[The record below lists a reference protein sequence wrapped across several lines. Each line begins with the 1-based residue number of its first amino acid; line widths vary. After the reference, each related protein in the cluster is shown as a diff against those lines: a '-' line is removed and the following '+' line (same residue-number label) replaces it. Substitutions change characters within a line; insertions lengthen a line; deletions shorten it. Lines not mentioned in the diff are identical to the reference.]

1 MKVLGLDTATSGCSA
16 ALWDGTAGQ
25 DDGARVTVRRSPP
38 MARGQAEVL
47 VPLAQEVLADAGA
60 GFAGLDRI
68 AVTVG
73 PGAFTGLRIALA
85 AARGIAVAQDLPVIG
100 ITSFDA
106 IAHGVPA
113 AERAGRFL
121 LVAVDSRRAEPFL
134 QLYDAALAPVG
145 DPAMPD
151 PAAIPGWL
159 DGLYPSGPLL
169 LAGDAAA
176 AVAPLL
182 AGRADLAL
190 ASGDGL
196 PDAAVVAALGA
207 VRPTGLPAEPFYLR
221 PPDVTLPKTGGPKT
235 GLPKTTEPK
244 TAAAGPGSKAVPGE
258 GAAA

>member
-16 ALWDGTAGQ
+16 ALWEGAAEDAGQ
-25 DDGARVTVRRSPP
+25 GRSARVTVRRSAP

-47 VPLAQEVLADAGA
+47 VPLAQEVLAEAGA
-60 GFAGLDRI
+60 GFADLDRI

-85 AARGIAVAQDLPVIG
+85 AARGIAVARDIPVVG

-106 IAHGVPA
+106 IAHGVPET
-113 AERAGRFL
+113 ERAGRPL

-134 QLYDAALAPVG
+134 QLYDGALAPLG

-159 DGLYPSGPLL
+159 AALCPPGPLL

-176 AVAPLL
+176 ALAPLL
-182 AGRADLAL
+182 AGRAELAL
-190 ASGDGL
+190 AAGDGL

-207 VRPTGLPAEPFYLR
+207 RRPAGLPVDPFYLR
-221 PPDVTLPKTGGPKT
+221 PPDVTLPKAGAQGGR
-235 GLPKTTEPK
+235 
-244 TAAAGPGSKAVPGE
+244 AGA
-258 GAAA
+258 

>member
-16 ALWDGTAGQ
+16 AVWEGTAGQ
-25 DDGARVTVRRSPP
+25 AGGARVTVRRSPP
-38 MARGQAEVL
+38 MSRGQAEVL
-47 VPLAQEVLADAGA
+47 VPLAQEVMAEAGV
-60 GFAGLDRI
+60 GFADLDRI

-85 AARGIAVAQDLPVIG
+85 AARGIAVAQDLPVVG

-113 AERAGRFL
+113 AERAGRSL

-134 QLYDAALAPVG
+134 QLYDAALTPVG
-145 DPAMPD
+145 EPAMPD
-151 PAAIPGWL
+151 PAAIAGWL
-159 DGLYPSGPLL
+159 DALCPSGPLL

-176 AVAPLL
+176 AVLPLL
-182 AGRADLAL
+182 GGRADVVP

-207 VRPTGLPAEPFYLR
+207 ARPTGLPAEPFYLR
-221 PPDVTLPKTGGPKT
+221 PPDVTLPKSAAPSPASK
-235 GLPKTTEPK
+235 PASKPEP
-244 TAAAGPGSKAVPGE
+244 

>member
-16 ALWDGTAGQ
+16 AVWDGTAGR

-47 VPLAQEVLADAGA
+47 VPLAQEVLAEAGA

-176 AVAPLL
+176 AVLPLL
-182 AGRADLAL
+182 AGRADPASADLAL

-235 GLPKTTEPK
+235 GGPK
-244 TAAAGPGSKAVPGE
+244 TAAAGPGSKAVPGG

>member
-16 ALWDGTAGQ
+16 AVWEGIVGADGLDVDGRDAAGRA
-25 DDGARVTVRRSPP
+25 DGARVTFRRSPP

-47 VPLAQEVLADAGA
+47 VPLAQEVLAEAGI
-60 GFAGLDRI
+60 GFADLDRI

-85 AARGIAVAQDLPVIG
+85 AARGIAVAQGLPVVG
-100 ITSFDA
+100 VTSFDA

-151 PAAIPGWL
+151 PSAIPGWL
-159 DGLYPSGPLL
+159 DALYPSGPLL

-176 AVAPLL
+176 ALVPLL
-182 AGRADLAL
+182 AGPLPGGRADLVVA
-190 ASGDGL
+190 AGDGL

-207 VRPTGLPAEPFYLR
+207 VRPAGLAVEPFYLR
-221 PPDVTLPKTGGPKT
+221 PPDVTLPKTSG
-235 GLPKTTEPK
+235 
-244 TAAAGPGSKAVPGE
+244 AGTVP

>member
-25 DDGARVTVRRSPP
+25 DAGRDANWEKGARVTVRRSPP

-47 VPLAQEVLADAGA
+47 VPLAQEVLAEAGA
-60 GFAGLDRI
+60 GFADLDRI

-106 IAHGVPA
+106 IAHGVPE
-113 AERAGRFL
+113 AERDGRFL
-121 LVAVDSRRAEPFL
+121 LVAVDSRRTEPFL
-134 QLYDAALAPVG
+134 QLYDADLVSVG
-145 DPAMPD
+145 EPAMPD

-169 LAGDAAA
+169 VAGDAAA
-176 AVAPLL
+176 ALVPLL
-182 AGRADLAL
+182 SGRADLAV

-207 VRPTGLPAEPFYLR
+207 VRPAGLPAEPLYLR
-221 PPDVTLPKTGGPKT
+221 PPDVTLPKSAGAKP
-235 GLPKTTEPK
+235 LP
-244 TAAAGPGSKAVPGE
+244 G

>member
-16 ALWDGTAGQ
+16 ALWEGTAGLTV
-25 DDGARVTVRRSPP
+25 GARVTVRRSAP

-47 VPLAQEVLADAGA
+47 VPLAQEVLAEAGA
-60 GFAGLDRI
+60 GFGDLDRI

-85 AARGIAVAQDLPVIG
+85 AARGIAVARDLPVVG

-106 IAHGVPA
+106 IAHGVPE
-113 AERAGRFL
+113 AERAGRPL

-134 QLYDAALAPVG
+134 QLYDAALAPLG
-145 DPAMPD
+145 EPAMPD

-159 DGLYPSGPLL
+159 DALCPPGPLL

-176 AVAPLL
+176 ALVPLL
-182 AGRADLAL
+182 AGRVGLEVAA
-190 ASGDGL
+190 GDGL

-207 VRPTGLPAEPFYLR
+207 ARPTGLPAEPFYLR
-221 PPDVTLPKTGGPKT
+221 PPDVTLPKAAGGKS
-235 GLPKTTEPK
+235 LPKALPK
-244 TAAAGPGSKAVPGE
+244 ADPKDAAGRAP
-258 GAAA
+258 